1 MNIQGWSPLGR
12 LIDLFAVQ
20 RILKSLLQHHNL
32 KPSTLLHSDF
42 LWYKTLTSI
51 HDYWKKHVCLCVS
64 DSLQFHGL
72 WPPPGSSA
80 HGDSPGKNPGVCFYA
95 LLQGIFPT
103 QGSNLGL
110 PHCGQI
116 LYCLSHQWSGGQRIC
131 MQCRRHRFYPW
142 VRKMPW
148 RREWLP
154 TPVENLNTTATFRD
168 FPGGS
173 HGKRRYQ
180 GLSQM
185 I

>member
-42 LWYKTLTSI
+42 LWYKSLTSI

-110 PHCGQI
+110 PHCRQI
-116 LYCLSHQWSGGQRIC
+116 LYCLSHQGSPGVKTIDLTIWTFVGKVMSTFFNMLYRLVIAFLP
-131 MQCRRHRFYPW
+131 RSKHLW
-142 VRKMPW
+142 IS
-148 RREWLP
+148 WLQSP
-154 TPVENLNTTATFRD
+154 STLI
-168 FPGGS
+168 
-173 HGKRRYQ
+173 
-180 GLSQM
+180 L
-185 I
+185 